1 MAGRSCWSQT
11 DDIAQGAGPAAAF
24 YQRQVEGLLTV
35 PSSNVLL
42 RLVGFMVPCVLLLSG
57 VQPLVG
63 AAAGGVETGWAMVLA
78 GPAVL
83 AALLLFFGGRLLDRG
98 NSVQPPWYT
107 AWVLLPG
114 AFVLAGAAAMCIL
127 GSLVEF
133 SRIAAAMWLLLG
145 VGVVLWSGALLVVRH
160 ESR

>member
-1 MAGRSCWSQT
+1 
-11 DDIAQGAGPAAAF
+11 
-24 YQRQVEGLLTV
+24 LTV
-35 PSSNVLL
+35 PSANVLL
-42 RLVGFMVPCVLLLSG
+42 RLVGFMVPCLLLLAG
-57 VQPLVG
+57 VQPLLG
-63 AAAGGVETGWAMVLA
+63 AAAGGVETGWAMALG
-78 GPAVL
+78 GPAV
-83 AALLLFFGGRLLDRG
+83 AGALVLFAGSRLLDRG
-98 NSVQPPWYT
+98 DTVNPPWYS

-133 SRIAAAMWLLLG
+133 TRIAAAMWLLLA